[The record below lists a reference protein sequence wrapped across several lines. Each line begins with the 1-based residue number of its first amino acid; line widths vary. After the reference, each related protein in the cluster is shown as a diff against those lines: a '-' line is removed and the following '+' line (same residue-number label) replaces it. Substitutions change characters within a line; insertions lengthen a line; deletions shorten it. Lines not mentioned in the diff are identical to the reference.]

1 MGTAPNCDEETR
13 WQLYNSTFMMAH
25 QVLSKGDKRTQH
37 FTSMSV
43 PWLRGGWVEKHYEE
57 KR

>member
-1 MGTAPNCDEETR
+1 MGTAPNCDDEIR
-13 WQLYNSTFMMAH
+13 QLYNSKFMTAL

-37 FTSMSV
+37 FTSVGV